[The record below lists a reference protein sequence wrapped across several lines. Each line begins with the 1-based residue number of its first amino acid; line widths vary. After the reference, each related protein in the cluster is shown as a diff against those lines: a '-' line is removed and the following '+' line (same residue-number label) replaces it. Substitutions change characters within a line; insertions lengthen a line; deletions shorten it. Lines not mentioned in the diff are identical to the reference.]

1 MGTVTVTIE
10 VGDPQGRNFRE
21 VELEVDTGST
31 FTALPREM
39 LHELGVPVNRTAQS
53 RLADGTVQAVEL
65 GQTAIRLAGNQFT
78 TTVIFAEE
86 DEPSLLGVVTLEQA
100 LLAVDPVNNELV
112 PVVAKRYLD
121 RSCS

>member
-10 VGDPQGRNFRE
+10 VGDPQGRNFQE
-21 VELEVDTGST
+21 VEMEVDTGST
-31 FTALPREM
+31 FTALPRQM

-65 GQTAIRLAGNQFT
+65 GQTTIRLAGNQFT

-112 PVVAKRYLD
+112 PVVAKRY
-121 RSCS
+121 

>member
-1 MGTVTVTIE
+1 MGTVTATIE
-10 VGDPQGRNFRE
+10 VGDLQGRNFQQ

-39 LHELGVPVNRTAQS
+39 LHGLGVPVNRTMQA
-53 RLADGTVQAVEL
+53 RLADETAQAVDIGETTIRMA
-65 GQTAIRLAGNQFT
+65 GQQFT

-86 DEPSLLGVVTLEQA
+86 GEPSLLGVVTLEQA

-112 PVVAKRYLD
+112 PVVAKRY
-121 RSCS
+121 